1 MMAKSWWCSWH
12 VLPLAL
18 LIALVAVPVE
28 ARRGGRQ
35 ARPETWDAR
44 LAEVDGH
51 IVAGRFRRA
60 VAVGEKLV
68 DEMAQ
73 ALGAGEGA
81 SRAMGTAVG
90 YLALAEAGRGDE
102 ADALW
107 HWPLALSLRPDLADW
122 DLGRYG
128 AAGELL
134 ERRRDEWQP
143 PQPAS
148 DAADLERAEERIHGP
163 TDEGVTAPRKL
174 SSPSPQST
182 AALRAMADDG
192 EQVILSVV
200 IGRDGSI
207 RKPRVLEHQ
216 YPGYAFV
223 VAETVRR
230 WRFQP
235 GRHDGEPVDVYYYLM
250 VNWYND

>member
-1 MMAKSWWCSWH
+1 MRPKTWWCSWR

-28 ARRGGRQ
+28 ARRGGRE

-44 LAEVDGH
+44 LAEIDGH
-51 IVAGRFRRA
+51 IVAARFRRA
-60 VAVGEKLV
+60 LAVSEKLV

-73 ALGAGEGA
+73 ALGPGEGA

-102 ADALW
+102 SDALW

-143 PQPAS
+143 PPPAS
-148 DAADLERAEERIHGP
+148 AAADLERTEARIHHPNDDDVVG
-163 TDEGVTAPRKL
+163 PRKL
-174 SSPSPQST
+174 SSPAPQST
-182 AALRAMADDG
+182 AALRKMADDA
-192 EQVILSVV
+192 ELVIVSVV

-207 RKPRVLEHQ
+207 RKPRVLKHE

-223 VAETVRR
+223 IAETLRR
-230 WRFQP
+230 WRFEP
-235 GRHDGEPVDVYYYLM
+235 GRHLGEPTDVYYNLTIK
-250 VNWYND
+250 WHND